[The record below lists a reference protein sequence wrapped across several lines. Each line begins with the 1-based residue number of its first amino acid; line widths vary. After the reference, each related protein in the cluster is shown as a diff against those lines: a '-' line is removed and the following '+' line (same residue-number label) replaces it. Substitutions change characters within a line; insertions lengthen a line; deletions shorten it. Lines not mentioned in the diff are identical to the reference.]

1 MSSERA
7 GRTTAD
13 GAAGAEA
20 GAETGTAEADRG
32 GHGARYRREELATA
46 AGVKVRN
53 LRYYQERGLL
63 PPPRREGRIA
73 WYSEDHLARLRLIDD
88 LLGRGYTVNGIAE
101 LLAAWEQG
109 GGISQLLG
117 VEREMTRDW
126 VQEEPVTVGLAE
138 LREMFG
144 PAATPQDT
152 RRAAAL
158 EYVRVDGDTVTFPSR
173 RLLEAT
179 LTLVRQGVPLAEIL
193 DAGDFVQTQ
202 AAALAD
208 RFVALFRQHVIGPEG
223 LERLSAAQLDHVAE
237 AAGALRPVAGEVVA
251 AEFARAMARRV
262 EAEVAALLRTEQ

>member
-1 MSSERA
+1 MSSE
-7 GRTTAD
+7 
-13 GAAGAEA
+13 AAGDTVAA
-20 GAETGTAEADRG
+20 GGM
-32 GHGARYRREELATA
+32 RYRQEEVARA

-73 WYSEDHLARLRLIDD
+73 WYSDQHLARLRLIDD

-109 GGISQLLG
+109 GGIGQLLG
-117 VEREMTRDW
+117 LEREMGRDW
-126 VQEEPVTVGLAE
+126 AREEPVTMSLAE
-138 LREMFG
+138 LRELFG

-179 LTLVRQGVPLAEIL
+179 LTLVRQGLPLGEIL
-193 DAGDFVQTQ
+193 EAGDFVQQQ

-208 RFVALFRQHVIGPEG
+208 RFVALFRRHVIGPEG
-223 LERLSAAQLDHVAE
+223 LERHSATQLDHIAE
-237 AAGALRPVAGEVVA
+237 AASALRPVAAEVVA